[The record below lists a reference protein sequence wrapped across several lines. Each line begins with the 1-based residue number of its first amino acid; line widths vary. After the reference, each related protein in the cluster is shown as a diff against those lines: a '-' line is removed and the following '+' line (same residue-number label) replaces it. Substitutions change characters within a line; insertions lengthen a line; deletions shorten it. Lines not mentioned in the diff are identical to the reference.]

1 MWGLLL
7 CWVALR
13 FPRSFRLAW
22 QRALL
27 SLPGLFPLL
36 PLLAVALGQPWNV
49 PEPGRWAAGNVA
61 PALPELRPAPPP
73 GSPVPLLA
81 GDAPRPVALPPAQA
95 RFTLA
100 LPVWA
105 EPRVRPALSVLGR
118 RQSDGG

>member
-1 MWGLLL
+1 
-7 CWVALR
+7 LR

-36 PLLAVALGQPWNV
+36 PLLAVVLGQPWTA

-73 GSPVPLLA
+73 GPPVPLLA
-81 GDAPRPVALPPAQA
+81 GDAPRPVALPPKQA
-95 RFTLA
+95 RVALA
-100 LPVWA
+100 LPEWA
-105 EPRVRPALSVLGR
+105 EPGVRPVLSVLGR

>member
-1 MWGLLL
+1 M
-7 CWVALR
+7 R

-95 RFTLA
+95 RFMLA